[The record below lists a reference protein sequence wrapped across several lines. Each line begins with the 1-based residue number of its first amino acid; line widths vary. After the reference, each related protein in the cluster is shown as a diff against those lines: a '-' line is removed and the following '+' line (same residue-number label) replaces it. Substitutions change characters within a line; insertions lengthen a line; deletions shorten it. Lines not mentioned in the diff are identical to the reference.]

1 VYILLEKSVSLQK
14 VTEYITLC
22 ENLLMDNCSQI
33 TYNQLD
39 VYLKE
44 VRAQGRY
51 GFTLNELQKKF
62 KLQYSAI
69 NQKLYRL
76 KLKNEVLQIRQG
88 FYVIIPPEYSKQGIL
103 PPYLYI
109 DDLMK
114 SLNKQYYVGLLSAA
128 AMYGAAHQQPMGYT
142 VVTESPALRNIEKL
156 QIVFFPKQ
164 NFLQEGILQKKS
176 AAGYINVS
184 SPERTA
190 LDFFDYIHK
199 FGLNRITTI
208 LQELNEEMKPSALAK
223 TAKMFSNTAAIQR
236 LGYILENET
245 GAESLSESL
254 YKILNNRQFFPI
266 PLSPHKGKKGET
278 DNRWKIIINTE
289 IESDL

>member
-1 VYILLEKSVSLQK
+1 
-14 VTEYITLC
+14 
-22 ENLLMDNCSQI
+22 MDNYGQV

-39 VYLKE
+39 IYLKE

-51 GFTLNELQKKF
+51 GFTLDELQEKF
-62 KLQYSAI
+62 NLRYPAI
-69 NQKLYRL
+69 KQKLYRL

-88 FYVIIPPEYSKQGIL
+88 FYAIIPPEYLKQGIL

-142 VVTESPALRNIEKL
+142 VVTESPAPRNIEKL

-208 LQELNEEMKPSALAK
+208 LQELVEEMKPSVLAK
-223 TAKMFSNTAAIQR
+223 IAKAFSNTAAIQR
-236 LGYILENET
+236 LGYVLENEVN
-245 GAESLSESL
+245 AKSLSESL
-254 YKILNNRQFFPI
+254 YKILRGRQSFPI
-266 PLSPHKGKKGET
+266 PLSPQKEKKGET
-278 DNRWKIIINTE
+278 NNRWKIITNTE